1 MWFLW
6 LIGCRI
12 SGVCTAQQPAAFLH
26 LQAPAC
32 RGGQGKRKAKQGML
46 ISELILLLTSLQL
59 SKHAHTCTGWDS
71 TEEAVVVRKP
81 CELSHT
87 VFLSEQE
94 PVTHSCPYP
103 EWQDWVT
110 DFIIMNSRELT
121 AGCCPSL
128 QLHSYYRPQVQTI
141 VIKQRK
147 TINSLTIKALKPEDS
162 GEYTCQCRDHCTTAS
177 LKVHGMSLT
186 FPYLHVHFNNLTKN
200 VIFSLL

>member
-141 VIKQRK
+141 VIKRKQRQF
-147 TINSLTIKALKPEDS
+147 INRVRKSSVFLVLL
-162 GEYTCQCRDHCTTAS
+162 QCTTGEGLLS
-177 LKVHGMSLT
+177 TTRCQYKMNYS
-186 FPYLHVHFNNLTKN
+186 NNILYVFRSK
-200 VIFSLL
+200 